1 MKRRLL
7 LFLSVLFVSSFFVVN
22 AQTSLAHSYHHP
34 NIMAAELNEATKDMD
49 KKVAEAKKKAIAEGE
64 KKKGR
69 KLTADE
75 IAKIDKELK
84 EKVEQINAIKKG
96 MKTALTIEFV
106 DNKNL
111 VIRPDIKIDDAAL
124 KAAGM
129 GWLKRKALKAALA
142 LAPKS
147 EKGTYIV
154 KGNMVIMTDS
164 NNEKDTMTISQDG
177 KYLTGKFDAKTPFKL
192 TRTKSLIRDSCSPE
206 LLIVVQYLL

>member
-7 LFLSVLFVSSFFVVN
+7 VVLSTLFLSSLIVVN
-22 AQTSLAHSYHHP
+22 AQTSLAGHSYHHS
-34 NIMAAELNEATKDMD
+34 NIMVDAMNDATKDMD
-49 KKVAEAKKKAIAEGE
+49 KKVAEAKKKAISEGE

-84 EKVEQINAIKKG
+84 ERVEQVNAVKKG
-96 MKTALTIEFV
+96 MKTALTIEFI

-192 TRTKSLIRDSCSPE
+192 TRTK
-206 LLIVVQYLL
+206 

>member
-1 MKRRLL
+1 M
-7 LFLSVLFVSSFFVVN
+7 N
-22 AQTSLAHSYHHP
+22 D
-34 NIMAAELNEATKDMD
+34 ATKDMD
-49 KKVAEAKKKAIAEGE
+49 KKIAEAKKKTIAEGE

-84 EKVEQINAIKKG
+84 EKVEQINAMKKG
-96 MKTALTIEFV
+96 MRTALTIEFV

-192 TRTKSLIRDSCSPE
+192 TRTKKERNPPLHTLSEVFRNISLIRDNCSPE
-206 LLIVVQYLL
+206 LLIVIQYLL

>member
-1 MKRRLL
+1 MKRTFFSILL
-7 LFLSVLFVSSFFVVN
+7 ILMIGIYSVN
-22 AQTSLAHSYHHP
+22 AQTSLAGRTYHHS
-34 NIMAAELNEATKDMD
+34 NIMVDAMNDATKDLD
-49 KKVAEAKKKAIAEGE
+49 KKLLDAKKKAIAEGE

-84 EKVEQINAIKKG
+84 EKKEQINAIKKG
-96 MKTALTIEFV
+96 MKTAITIEFI
-106 DNKNL
+106 DSKKM
-111 VIRPDIKIDDAAL
+111 VIKPDIKIDDAAL

-164 NNEKDTMTISQDG
+164 DNEKDTMTISQDG
-177 KYLTGKFDAKTPFKL
+177 KYLSGKFDGNTPFKL
-192 TRTKSLIRDSCSPE
+192 TRTK
-206 LLIVVQYLL
+206 

>member
-1 MKRRLL
+1 MNRTFFSILL
-7 LFLSVLFVSSFFVVN
+7 ILMIGIYSVN
-22 AQTSLAHSYHHP
+22 AQTNLAGRTYHHS
-34 NIMAAELNEATKDMD
+34 NIMVDAMNDATKDLD
-49 KKVAEAKKKAIAEGE
+49 KKLLEAKKKAIAEGE

-84 EKVEQINAIKKG
+84 EKKEQINAIKKG
-96 MKTALTIEFV
+96 MKTAITIEFI
-106 DNKNL
+106 DSKKM
-111 VIRPDIKIDDAAL
+111 VIKPDIKIDDAAL

-164 NNEKDTMTISQDG
+164 DNEKDTMTISQDG
-177 KYLTGKFDAKTPFKL
+177 KYLSGKFDGNTPFKL
-192 TRTKSLIRDSCSPE
+192 TRTK
-206 LLIVVQYLL
+206 

>member
-7 LFLSVLFVSSFFVVN
+7 VVLSTLFLSSLIVVN
-22 AQTSLAHSYHHP
+22 AQTSLAGHSYHHP

-49 KKVAEAKKKAIAEGE
+49 KKVAEAKKKAISEGE

-84 EKVEQINAIKKG
+84 ERVEQVNAVKKG

-111 VIRPDIKIDDAAL
+111 VVKPDIIINDAAL

-192 TRTKSLIRDSCSPE
+192 TRTK
-206 LLIVVQYLL
+206 

>member
-22 AQTSLAHSYHHP
+22 AQTSLAGHSYHHP

-49 KKVAEAKKKAIAEGE
+49 KKVAEAKKKAISEGE

-84 EKVEQINAIKKG
+84 EKVEQINAMKKG

-154 KGNMVIMTDS
+154 KGDMIIMTDS
-164 NNEKDTMTISQDG
+164 NNEKDTMTISKDG
-177 KYLTGKFDAKTPFKL
+177 KFLYGKFDEKTPFKL
-192 TRTKSLIRDSCSPE
+192 TRTK
-206 LLIVVQYLL
+206 

>member
-1 MKRRLL
+1 MKRLL
-7 LFLSVLFVSSFFVVN
+7 LFFFALFVSGLLVVN
-22 AQTSLAHSYHHP
+22 AQTSLAGRSYHHP
-34 NIMAAELNEATKDMD
+34 NILAEELNNATKDLD
-49 KKVAEAKKKAIAEGE
+49 KKMAEARKKAIAVEE

-69 KLTADE
+69 KLTAE
-75 IAKIDKELK
+75 ETAKIDKELK
-84 EKVEQINAIKKG
+84 EKKDQILAVKKG

-111 VIRPDIKIDDAAL
+111 VVKPDIIINDAAL

-154 KGNMVIMTDS
+154 KGDMIIMTDS
-164 NNEKDTMTISQDG
+164 DNEKDTMTISKDG
-177 KYLTGKFDAKTPFKL
+177 KFLYGKFDEKTPFKL
-192 TRTKSLIRDSCSPE
+192 TRTK
-206 LLIVVQYLL
+206 

>member
-7 LFLSVLFVSSFFVVN
+7 VVLSTLFLSSLIVVN
-22 AQTSLAHSYHHP
+22 AQTSLTGHSYHHP
-34 NIMAAELNEATKDMD
+34 NIMVDAMNDATKDMD
-49 KKVAEAKKKAIAEGE
+49 KKIAEAKKKTIAEGE

-84 EKVEQINAIKKG
+84 EKVEQINAMKKG

-111 VIRPDIKIDDAAL
+111 VVKPDIIINDAAL

-192 TRTKSLIRDSCSPE
+192 TRTK
-206 LLIVVQYLL
+206 

>member
-1 MKRRLL
+1 MNRRFFSILL
-7 LFLSVLFVSSFFVVN
+7 ILMIGTYSMN
-22 AQTSLAHSYHHP
+22 AQTSLAGRTYHHS
-34 NIMAAELNEATKDMD
+34 NIMADAMNTATKDLD
-49 KKVAEAKKKAIAEGE
+49 KQLLEAKKKAIAEGE

-69 KLTADE
+69 KLTANE

-84 EKVEQINAIKKG
+84 EKKEEINAVKKG
-96 MKTALTIEFV
+96 MKTAITVEFIDDKKMV
-106 DNKNL
+106 LK
-111 VIRPDIKIDDAAL
+111 PDIKVSDAAL

-164 NNEKDTMTISQDG
+164 NNEKDTMTISEDG
-177 KYLTGKFDAKTPFKL
+177 KYLSGKFDEKTSFKL
-192 TRTKSLIRDSCSPE
+192 TRIK
-206 LLIVVQYLL
+206 

>member
-1 MKRRLL
+1 MIPQDMKKRVLVFFSALFISSLL
-7 LFLSVLFVSSFFVVN
+7 VTN
-22 AQTSLAHSYHHP
+22 AQTSLSGRSYHHP
-34 NIMAAELNEATKDMD
+34 NIMADAMKDATKDLD
-49 KKVAEAKKKAIAEGE
+49 KKIAEAKKKAIAEGE

-69 KLTADE
+69 KLTAE
-75 IAKIDKELK
+75 ETAKIDKELK
-84 EKVEQINAIKKG
+84 EKVEEVNAIKKG
-96 MKTALTIEFV
+96 MKTAITIEFIDDKKIV
-106 DNKNL
+106 LK
-111 VIRPDIKIDDAAL
+111 PDIKINDDAL

-192 TRTKSLIRDSCSPE
+192 TRTK
-206 LLIVVQYLL
+206 